1 MSAAEDTAGRALC
14 AEVLPIWARQIET
27 ARSQSEEAIVAITTR
42 FSGIVSRLE
51 SALAVSTGGSER
63 ESLAATLDSGRREL
77 ADIMQGLAAVHAERA
92 ALSEQISGLAAYSDE
107 LGKMAKDVEAIAFQT
122 NMLAM
127 NAAIEAAHA
136 GESGRGFEVVAREVR
151 NLSNAARE
159 TGKNIASR
167 IELVHGSLRKIV
179 SANEASA
186 QRAEEALRDSQG
198 RVNSVLGRFGELSG
212 GLAGSADKLRQESR
226 KIRGEVEDSLVQ
238 LQFQDRVGQILAQVR
253 DSIADAAESGGSGG
267 LDEAGVDDLLSRM
280 TGSYTTQEQLLNH
293 HGNVPAQAAGQN
305 VEFF

>member
-1 MSAAEDTAGRALC
+1 MNDPEQQAGRSLC

-27 ARSQSEEAIVAITTR
+27 ARTQSEQAVFALSSR

-51 SALAVSTGGSER
+51 SALAVSNDVSER
-63 ESLAATLDSGRREL
+63 ESLAAMLDAGRREL
-77 ADIMQGLAAVHAERA
+77 AEIMQGLAAVHEERA
-92 ALSEQISGLAAYSDE
+92 ALSEQINGLAAYSDE

-167 IELVHGSLRKIV
+167 IDLVHGSLRKIV
-179 SANEASA
+179 STNEASA
-186 QRAEEALRDSQG
+186 ERAEATLRESQG
-198 RVNSVLGRFGELSG
+198 RVNEVLGRFGELSS
-212 GLAGSADKLRQESR
+212 GLAGSADKLRHESR
-226 KIRGEVEDSLVQ
+226 KIRGEIEDSLVQ
-238 LQFQDRVGQILAQVR
+238 LQFQDRVGQILSQVR
-253 DSIADAAESGGSGG
+253 DSIEDASGSGSVG
-267 LDEAGVDDLLSRM
+267 LSEADVDQLLTRM
-280 TGSYTTQEQLLNH
+280 AGSYTTQEQLANH
-293 HGNVPAQAAGQN
+293 NGNAPVQTESQG

>member
-1 MSAAEDTAGRALC
+1 VSSDDLTAARSLC
-14 AEVLPIWARQIET
+14 AEVLPIWARHIET
-27 ARSQSEEAIVAITTR
+27 ARTQSEDAVVALTAR

-51 SALAVSTGGSER
+51 TALAVSSGGSER
-63 ESLAATLDSGRREL
+63 ETLASTLDSGRREL
-77 ADIMQGLAAVHAERA
+77 ADIMQAISAVHTERA
-92 ALSEQISGLAAYSDE
+92 ALAEQISGLAAYSDE

-136 GESGRGFEVVAREVR
+136 GERGRGFEVVAREVR

-159 TGKNIASR
+159 TGKNISSR
-167 IELVHGSLRKIV
+167 IDLIHGSLRKIV
-179 SANEASA
+179 SANEVSA
-186 QRAEEALRDSQG
+186 ERAESTIRQSQQ
-198 RVNSVLGRFGELSG
+198 RVNDVLGRFGELSS

-253 DSIADAAESGGSGG
+253 DSIADAADSGAASGG
-267 LDEAGVDDLLSRM
+267 LNEAGVDELLSRM
-280 TGSYTTQEQLLNH
+280 AGSYTTQEQLLNH
-293 HGNVPAQAAGQN
+293 NRDAPTQPAQS